1 MSALA
6 RRRAPQAE
14 ADPLRVIEDVD
25 WTLAHN
31 DLDRDGV
38 TRIPGLLDAFDCA
51 ALRACYGD
59 SERFR
64 SRIVM
69 QRHGFG
75 RGEYQYFRDP
85 LPALVQQL
93 RETIYPHLAPV
104 ANRWAEQLRQ
114 PQRFP
119 PMHAEFR
126 AQCHA
131 AGQTRPTPLLLR
143 YGPGDYNCLHQDLYG
158 ALAFPLQIVV
168 LLSEPGRDFDGG
180 ELVLVEQRPRM
191 QSRPQVI
198 PLRRGDAAIFAVN
211 HRPVSGAR
219 GAYRVTL
226 RHGVSRVHRGERY
239 TLGIIF
245 HDAA

>member
-6 RRRAPQAE
+6 HARADVESDA
-14 ADPLRVIEDVD
+14 LRVIEEVNWDQ
-25 WTLAHN
+25 AHD

-38 TRIPGLLDAFDCA
+38 TRIPGLLGADDCA
-51 ALRACYGD
+51 SLRAAYGE

-75 RGEYQYFRDP
+75 RGEYQYFHDP

-93 RETIYPHLAPV
+93 RESIYRHLAPL
-104 ANRWAEQLRQ
+104 ANRWAERLRQ
-114 PQRFP
+114 PSRFAAT
-119 PMHAEFR
+119 HAEFR

-143 YGPGDYNCLHQDLYG
+143 YGAGDYNCLHQDLYG
-158 ALAFPLQIVV
+158 PMFFPLQAVV
-168 LLSEPGRDFDGG
+168 LLSEPGSDFDGG
-180 ELVLVEQRPRM
+180 EFLLVEQRPRA
-191 QSRPQVI
+191 QSRAQVVS
-198 PLRRGDAAIFAVN
+198 LRRGDAAIFAVN

-219 GAYRVTL
+219 GAYRVAL

-239 TLGIIF
+239 ALGIIL